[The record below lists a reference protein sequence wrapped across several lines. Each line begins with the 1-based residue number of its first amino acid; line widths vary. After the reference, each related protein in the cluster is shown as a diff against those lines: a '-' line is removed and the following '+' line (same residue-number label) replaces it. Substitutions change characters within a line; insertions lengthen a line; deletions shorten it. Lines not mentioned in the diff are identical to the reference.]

1 MLLAILLWGEKPSLD
16 MSPSSTGAETGM
28 AAVGNDSVQ
37 GIWKSDILPCAKV
50 LGEPS
55 TRCLMKVMSQSRT
68 QKKTLKLLHQPRH
81 ILLHGLHG
89 RQYRQLRWGCFR
101 CFPFCHSCDLGFLA
115 EAPQQTLCLKCIY
128 PHGQSR
134 LEVNLFQ
141 WTWSTYQCL
150 QPNCLGS
157 LALGQVKLIHWKV
170 RLFHVVITSYSRPW
184 DMRRAKN

>member
-68 QKKTLKLLHQPRH
+68 QKKRLNYFISQDTSSSTVSTGGNIGNCAGGASGASPSVTAATWDSWQRPLSKPCAWSASTHMGRVDSKSTSFNGL
-81 ILLHGLHG
+81 GLHTNA
-89 RQYRQLRWGCFR
+89 
-101 CFPFCHSCDLGFLA
+101 S
-115 EAPQQTLCLKCIY
+115 
-128 PHGQSR
+128 
-134 LEVNLFQ
+134 NL
-141 WTWSTYQCL
+141 T
-150 QPNCLGS
+150 
-157 LALGQVKLIHWKV
+157 V
-170 RLFHVVITSYSRPW
+170 
-184 DMRRAKN
+184 